1 MNFAKFLRTP
11 FVHITS
17 GRLLLWTTT
26 SETSNTKYLQVIK
39 RSKFQ
44 EKNMSCE
51 RALNFDQ
58 RKTFSA
64 NYKSMRVWLW
74 LAYKFTENCQIYRLF
89 FEFIQTKK
97 RCPTSW
103 QNTYPNSE
111 TTCHIKLN
119 FFLWTQPLKNLL
131 LAKYLISVAAP
142 LRKSKKNY
150 FEENAA

>member
-64 NYKSMRVWLW
+64 NYKSMRVYYGL
-74 LAYKFTENCQIYRLF
+74 LTNLPRIVKFTDFSLSSFKLKRGVLPLL
-89 FEFIQTKK
+89 TKYL
-97 RCPTSW
+97 S
-103 QNTYPNSE
+103 NSE
-111 TTCHIKLN
+111 TICHIKLN
-119 FFLWTQPLKNLL
+119 FFL
-131 LAKYLISVAAP
+131 
-142 LRKSKKNY
+142 
-150 FEENAA
+150 

>member
-44 EKNMSCE
+44 EKNISCG

-64 NYKSMRVWLW
+64 NYESMRVYYGL
-74 LAYKFTENCQIYRLF
+74 LTNLPRIVKFTDFSLSSFKLKRGVLPLL
-89 FEFIQTKK
+89 TKYL
-97 RCPTSW
+97 S
-103 QNTYPNSE
+103 NSE
-111 TTCHIKLN
+111 TICHIKLN
-119 FFLWTQPLKNLL
+119 FFL
-131 LAKYLISVAAP
+131 
-142 LRKSKKNY
+142 
-150 FEENAA
+150 